1 VADDRRLLVE
11 AADDGL
17 EMVSDLADGLA
28 GEHLGMGRGL
38 LDRLGV
44 VGPARGQGHIAIV
57 VEDLRPAVPA
67 AGQQPQ
73 AMDEHHRLAAGLV
86 GALAM
91 LELVLGDRLG
101 VRGGAGLGAGQD
113 GLLPSGVWDARP
125 TSPKTSSQ
133 LSSP

>member
-17 EMVSDLADGLA
+17 EMVSHLADGLA

-57 VEDLRPAVPA
+57 LEDRRPAVPA

-86 GALAM
+86 GALAL

-101 VRGGAGLGAGQD
+101 VRGGAGLGAGHD
-113 GLLPSGVWDARP
+113 GLLPLRCQPISP
-125 TSPKTSSQ
+125 TTSSRP
-133 LSSP
+133 SSP